1 MKNLKDAIVEKMSI
15 NEARNEIK
23 LTLDSKDIVK
33 DIQNAI
39 EQIAF
44 FYNQELGVQFDE
56 REIQKQKQELINYTN
71 KFFEYD
77 PEDHNMPILGATY
90 EDNNGNYWK
99 AEAYCSLDGKKK
111 SSNVRSMKEMIRH
124 YDDSGMM
131 QEYLDE
137 YGKDLGGDTIFIA
150 VSHVKGA
157 AFAGTDAVFEWGEQ
171 ISSDS
176 LIKR

>member
-1 MKNLKDAIVEKMSI
+1 MKNLKDVIVERMSI
-15 NEARNEIK
+15 NEGRNEIK
-23 LTLDSKDIVK
+23 LTLDGNDIVK
-33 DIQNAI
+33 DIQKAI
-39 EQIAF
+39 EEIEF
-44 FYNQELGVQFDE
+44 FYDQELGVYWNEQE
-56 REIQKQKQELINYTN
+56 LKKQKQELINYIN

-77 PEDHNMPILGATY
+77 PEDHDMPVLGATY
-90 EDNNGNYWK
+90 EDTSGNYWK
-99 AEAYCSLDGKKK
+99 AEAYCSLDGKIK

-137 YGKDLGGDTIFIA
+137 YGKDLGGNTIFVA